1 MACGFENATSGSRE
15 HRHEKLKEGI
25 SMYDGYEDEVDFDI
39 YMDNAVEDYLDSDE
53 ISAEEEG
60 FMLGY
65 LDEVKLAE

>member
-1 MACGFENATSGSRE
+1 M
-15 HRHEKLKEGI
+15 EGI
-25 SMYDGYEDEVDFDI
+25 AMYDGYEDEVDFDI